1 MFALDIPGGAATA
14 IIAVVGIIIVVF
26 INLAIWASR
35 YTKVGPN
42 QVLIVS
48 GRQNRYVDSDGSVR
62 TIGFRVVKGGGTFV
76 WPVIERVDAL
86 SLEVLTVNVKT
97 PEISTSHGV
106 PLLVDGAA
114 QVKIKGDDSSIA
126 RAAEHFLSKGS
137 EAIGNVVAQILE
149 RHLRTIMEQKAVEE
163 ILQNRGLLAT
173 RVRELA
179 TPDLA
184 GMGLDLLNVTIRD
197 IRPRP
202 SRSVIPGPP
211 V

>member
-1 MFALDIPGGAATA
+1 MHSKLLFALDIPGGAATA

-114 QVKIKGDDSSIA
+114 QVKIKGDDISIA
-126 RAAEHFLSKGS
+126 KAAEHFLSKGS
-137 EAIGNVVAQILE
+137 EAISTVVAQILE

-173 RVRELA
+173 RVQEPA
-179 TPDLA
+179 TRDLA
-184 GMGLDLLNVTIRD
+184 GMGLDILNFTIRD
-197 IRPRP
+197 IRKANAPK
-202 SRSVIPGPP
+202 
-211 V
+211 